1 MTQTHQASAAA
12 ARKHVNCGGVDDT
25 PTAAAEELTALR
37 AIVDA
42 ASQGSG
48 GEYFRALVRA
58 LARAVDT
65 RWAFVAQFSSPEIHT
80 KARTIAFWDRDHF
93 AENFEWTLAGTPCE
107 DVVRGNLCHH
117 ATGLQQ
123 RFPDD
128 PYPRMWG
135 IESFL
140 GVPLCD
146 SEGTVLGHVAAFDD
160 RPMPEEPRKLLTFRI
175 FARHAAAELMRLQLE
190 RRLRD
195 SEEQLRDLY
204 EEAPIAYVKV
214 DIESRRFI
222 SANGAALRI
231 LGVKPEEVPGLVG
244 MSFVPDSP
252 DAQRMAREQFALQAR
267 GSETRGLVVEL
278 RRKDNGKPIWV
289 EIWAKP
295 DAGGKYTRAM
305 FIDVT
310 DRVLMEREKARL
322 TAENVYLQEE
332 IKSVHNF
339 EEIVGQNSALLD
351 VLEKVNRVAKTDATV
366 LVTGETGTGKE
377 LIARAIHSAS
387 HRRDK
392 PLIKVNCAALPSA
405 LIESELFGHEKGAFS
420 GAISRRAGRFELAH
434 GGTVFLDEI
443 AEIPIEVQTK
453 LLRVL
458 QEREFER
465 VGASKPIKVDVRV
478 IAATNRD
485 LVNAIRD
492 GKFRE
497 DLYYRL
503 NVFPISLPPLRERAD
518 DVPLLV
524 QHLVRKF
531 AAKVGMRI
539 ESVAKTTIER
549 LARYSW
555 PGNVRELENILERAV
570 ILSNGPTLEIDETV
584 FASATEALHPT
595 TEATKPQGG
604 PSEAELAGATP
615 SAPLESLESSTRTH
629 ILAALEKSHWVIDGP
644 RGAAKMLSLHP
655 NTLRSRM
662 KKLGIARAVHETHRS

>member
-1 MTQTHQASAAA
+1 MTQTNQPSAVPAGEQLAASAVGEMS
-12 ARKHVNCGGVDDT
+12 RPV
-25 PTAAAEELTALR
+25 AEELTALR

-42 ASQGSG
+42 ALYGSG
-48 GEYFRALVRA
+48 EEYFQALVRA
-58 LARAVDT
+58 LARVVDT
-65 RWAFVAQFSSPEIHT
+65 RWAFIAQFSSPETHT
-80 KARTIAFWDRDHF
+80 KARTIAFWDRDRIV
-93 AENFEWTLAGTPCE
+93 ENFEWTLAGTPCE
-107 DVVRGNLCHH
+107 DVVQGNLCHH
-117 ATGLQQ
+117 ASGVRQK
-123 RFPDD
+123 FPDD
-128 PYPRMWG
+128 PYPRAWG

-146 SEGTVLGHVAAFDD
+146 SEGTVLGHLAAFDE

-175 FARHAAAELMRLQLE
+175 FANHAAAELTRLHLE
-190 RRLRD
+190 RQLRD

-204 EEAPIAYVKV
+204 EEAPIAYVKE
-214 DIESRRFI
+214 DLESRFI
-222 SANGAALRI
+222 SANRAAQRI
-231 LGVKPEEVPGLVG
+231 LGIKPEEVPGTVG
-244 MSFVPDSP
+244 LSLVPDRP
-252 DAQRMAREQFALQAR
+252 DAKRVAREQFSLQVH
-267 GSETRGLVVEL
+267 GLETRGVVVEL
-278 RRKDNGKPIWV
+278 RRKDNGNPVWI

-295 DAGGKYTRAM
+295 EAGGKYTRTM
-305 FIDVT
+305 FLDVT
-310 DRVLMEREKARL
+310 NRVLMEREQARL
-322 TAENVYLQEE
+322 AAENVYLQEE

-339 EEIVGQNSALLD
+339 DEIIGQSATLLD

-366 LVTGETGTGKE
+366 LITGETGTGKE

-434 GGTVFLDEI
+434 GGTIFLDEI
-443 AEIPIEVQTK
+443 AEIPIDVQTR

-465 VGASKPIKVDVRV
+465 VGASDTIKVDVRV

-485 LVNAIRD
+485 LVKTIRE

-503 NVFPISLPPLRERAD
+503 NVFPIPLPPLRERVD

-531 AAKVGMRI
+531 AGRVGVPI

-549 LARYSW
+549 LGRYSW

-570 ILSNGPTLEIDETV
+570 ILSNGPTLEIDEKV
-584 FASATEALHPT
+584 FASSTAALHPT
-595 TEATKPQGG
+595 TDATKPQGKG
-604 PSEAELAGATP
+604 SDSELSGVTQSP
-615 SAPLESLESSTRTH
+615 PLESLESSTRCH
-629 ILAALEKSHWVIDGP
+629 ILAALEKSGWVIDGP
-644 RGAAKMLSLHP
+644 HGAAKSLAVHP

-662 KKLGIARAVHETHRS
+662 KKLGIVRAAIESQQS